1 MPTYPKVKSVTALPN
16 LKLRVI
22 FVSGKV
28 KIYNCAPLITEDA
41 FRPLKDEAFFKNV
54 RVDAAGY
61 GISWNDY
68 VDLSESELW
77 TNGTAIRD
85 TASQVDSKR

>member
-1 MPTYPKVKSVTALPN
+1 MPTYPKVKSVTPLSN
-16 LKLRVI
+16 LRLRVT
-22 FVSGKV
+22 FVSGKE

-41 FRPLKDEAFFKNV
+41 FLPLKNEAFFKNV

-77 TNGTAIRD
+77 VNGTAVSD
-85 TASQVDSKR
+85 TAARLDGKR

>member
-1 MPTYPKVKSVTALPN
+1 MPTYPKVKSVIALPN
-16 LKLRVI
+16 LMLRVT

-41 FRPLKDEAFFKNV
+41 FRPLRDEAFFKNV
-54 RVDAAGY
+54 RVDSAGY

-77 TNGTAIRD
+77 VNGIAAND
-85 TASQVDSKR
+85 TEAHVDGNR